1 MERAST
7 ATDQKTERPELQVVG
22 LLVQAAD
29 ADTVYRDLYLER
41 ACLHLAKVFPEAQ
54 YRQLLAGKSRI
65 DALVHDTQAAVRLED
80 WAKVSEL
87 SAEADGLRR
96 DMQTHAAATK
106 LAASDIRRAAGSGGS
121 ILCGPHRAIA
131 RKGSDAGDAAWIADR
146 GIRRAGEGRSRMFE
160 PLFRA
165 AGPFRSADCREWRRE
180 GGEERRGRDRSRRAA
195 PSSTRGG
202 RARRLHAAAELA
214 DAIVHASAA
223 RAQRSA
229 AKAEQPDATG
239 GIGQHA
245 VSAEPFPSECLDR
258 ASQLALEHLCI
269 KSRFAEVPDALHEFA
284 AQYLWRPDAPTDE
297 LASEGAIRL
306 RARLDEL
313 KVPQDR
319 LTPFA
324 EVAALFAIRPF
335 INSGGCRYVP
345 ADPGEYVLLETFPE
359 DQEPPA
365 ESELLRDLGL
375 SRRRALSRIEIEQA
389 LRRHGSSVLQERLGL
404 DPRAFRIVCVPYDV
418 YNLVGEERGWG
429 QQRLWTHVD
438 GYGVRGGQL
447 GALVAGDVR
456 YGGLFDLTMLD
467 PSGSAPRRSR
477 PLLRRAPESSP
488 NRQIRTSGRRGQRND
503 AKDARTDAFGKGLDR
518 AALAGPIA
526 ALERR

>member
-106 LAASDIRRAAGSGGS
+106 LAASVYDAPPVAVDPFSAGLTALSRVKGATLATLRGS
-121 ILCGPHRAIA
+121 LIA
-131 RKGSDAGDAAWIADR
+131 VFDELAKADP
-146 GIRRAGEGRSRMFE
+146 ECSN
-160 PLFRA
+160 LY
-165 AGPFRSADCREWRRE
+165 S
-180 GGEERRGRDRSRRAA
+180 ERRGRFARLIVASGAAKAERSGEVGTDLDELRRRA
-195 PSSTRGG
+195 RE
-202 RARRLHAAAELA
+202 AAERGDFTQLQSLA

-245 VSAEPFPSECLDR
+245 VSTEPFPSECLDR

-467 PSGSAPRRSR
+467 PADQRHGVAARFCVVRRSR
-477 PLLRRAPESSP
+477 L
-488 NRQIRTSGRRGQRND
+488 QTGR
-503 AKDARTDAFGKGLDR
+503 
-518 AALAGPIA
+518 
-526 ALERR
+526 